1 MDRTAGIGLRAGQR
15 TAARIL
21 VAVIR
26 LAATA
31 ILLLACA
38 AVDAA
43 PEIWP
48 IDSAHSSA
56 RFSVRTLWFTHE
68 RGSFDGVHGE
78 MRSDQADR
86 DVVDAW
92 IDADSLSMDDP
103 DTLEQARGPNFF
115 DVARYPRIHFT
126 SSPFTPTMLSDGGTL
141 DGILDL
147 HGQRRWVQFTLLPST
162 CPAQPLACPIRVHG
176 TLSRSAFE
184 MRAHRG
190 LLSDKVVL
198 DMDISLGDA
207 G

>member
-1 MDRTAGIGLRAGQR
+1 MRHRFTAM
-15 TAARIL
+15 
-21 VAVIR
+21 
-26 LAATA
+26 
-31 ILLLACA
+31 LLLLPCGLAS
-38 AVDAA
+38 AA
-43 PEIWP
+43 PEILP

-68 RGSFDGVHGE
+68 RGRFDGVYGE
-78 MRSDQADR
+78 LRRDGEKGL

-92 IDADSLSMDDP
+92 IDADSLAMDDP
-103 DTLEQARGPNFF
+103 GALEQARGPNFF
-115 DVARYPRIHFT
+115 DVARYPRIHFV
-126 SSPFTPTMLSDGGTL
+126 SSPFIPATLGKGGTL

-162 CPAQPLACPIRVHG
+162 CPTQPLACPIRVHG

-198 DMDISLGDA
+198 DLDIVLGNE